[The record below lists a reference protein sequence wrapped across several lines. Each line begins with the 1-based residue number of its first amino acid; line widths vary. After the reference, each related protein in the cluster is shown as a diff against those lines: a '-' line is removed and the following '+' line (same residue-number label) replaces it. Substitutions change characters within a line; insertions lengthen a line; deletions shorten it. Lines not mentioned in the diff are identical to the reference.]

1 METAMHPSLKAISQ
15 RRALR
20 VFDISPALRDELL
33 HAARFA
39 LASFTAQPYHL
50 FWAESPAS
58 RRAVAR
64 LCFGQPPA
72 QTASALLI
80 AVAELDC
87 WRSTSLAQLAW
98 MRAFGFSP
106 EKISEY
112 ERKSKFS
119 KWFYFQGWCNRGA
132 PTVELGDGNEKGGL
146 FGAFKWIVFRALNLF
161 EIIGTPL
168 VTRQGLF
175 KWATESTSL
184 ACENLMIAA
193 ESLGLNTCPMEDCDF
208 RRLSRFLRL
217 TSHSQE
223 IVMVI
228 AVGKKSPLHM
238 DQPQWRGP
246 LESTVTIL

>member
-1 METAMHPSLKAISQ
+1 METAMHPSLKAIPQ
-15 RRALR
+15 RR
-20 VFDISPALRDELL
+20 
-33 HAARFA
+33 
-39 LASFTAQPYHL
+39 
-50 FWAESPAS
+50 
-58 RRAVAR
+58 
-64 LCFGQPPA
+64 
-72 QTASALLI
+72 

-87 WRSTSLAQLAW
+87 WRFTSLAQLAW

-119 KWFYFQGWCNRGA
+119 KWFYFQGWCN
-132 PTVELGDGNEKGGL
+132 L
-146 FGAFKWIVFRALNLF
+146 FGAFKWIVFRALSLF

-175 KWATESTSL
+175 KRATESISL

-193 ESLGLNTCPMEDCDF
+193 ESRGLNTCPMEDCDS

-246 LESTVTIL
+246 LKSTVTIL

>member
-15 RRALR
+15 RRAVR
-20 VFDISPALRDELL
+20 VFDRVDISPALRDELL
-33 HAARFA
+33 HAAR
-39 LASFTAQPYHL
+39 LARSSFNSQPYHL
-50 FWAESPAS
+50 FWVESPAF
-58 RRAVAR
+58 RRAVAG

-72 QTASALLI
+72 QTAPALLI
-80 AVAELDC
+80 AGAELDC
-87 WRSTSLAQLAW
+87 WRSAPLAQVAW
-98 MRAFGFSP
+98 MRAFGFSA

-112 ERKSKFS
+112 EGKSKFS
-119 KWFYFQGWCNRGA
+119 KWFYFQGWCN
-132 PTVELGDGNEKGGL
+132 LL
-146 FGAFKWIVFRALNLF
+146 GAFRLIVFRALNLF
-161 EIIGTPL
+161 KIIGTPL
-168 VTRQGLF
+168 ATRQGLF

-193 ESLGLNTCPMEDCDF
+193 ESLGLNTCPMEGFDS
-208 RRLSRFLRL
+208 RRLSRFLHL

-238 DQPQWRGP
+238 DQPQWQGP

>member
-15 RRALR
+15 RRAVR
-20 VFDISPALRDELL
+20 VFDRIDISPALRDELL
-33 HAARFA
+33 HAARVA
-39 LASFTAQPYHL
+39 PSSFNSQPYHL

-80 AVAELDC
+80 AVADLDC
-87 WRSTSLAQLAW
+87 WRSTSLAQLAC
-98 MRAFGFSP
+98 FDFSR

-119 KWFYFQGWCNRGA
+119 KWFYFQGWCN
-132 PTVELGDGNEKGGL
+132 L

-161 EIIGTPL
+161 KIIGTPS

-184 ACENLMIAA
+184 DCENLMIAA
-193 ESLGLNTCPMEDCDF
+193 ESLGLNTCPMEGFDS
-208 RRLSRFLRL
+208 RRLSRFLL

-228 AVGKKSPLHM
+228 AVGKKSHM